1 MNTGGIVRVKSLFT
15 VGVLLA
21 LSVVAAACGG
31 GEVATP
37 TPTQA
42 SAATATPTQSAGTTP
57 PGGEVVTIQLTE
69 NPFTF
74 NPADLTFEVGKAYT
88 LSFQAPGEF
97 HTFTV
102 EELGI
107 GIFIN
112 ARESVSEPVTFDQVG
127 TFKLICVPHE
137 GTGMVGTITVQ

>member
-1 MNTGGIVRVKSLFT
+1 MKSLLT

-21 LSVVAAACGG
+21 LSVVAAGCGG
-31 GEVATP
+31 GEEA

-42 SAATATPTQSAGTTP
+42 PATTATPTTSAGVTEP
-57 PGGEVVTIQLTE
+57 MGEVVNVQLTE

-88 LSFQAPGEF
+88 LSFQEPGEF

-102 EELGI
+102 AELGI
-107 GIFIN
+107 SIFIN
-112 ARESVSEPVTFDQVG
+112 AGETISNPVTFDQVG

>member
-1 MNTGGIVRVKSLFT
+1 MRVKSSFT
-15 VGVLLA
+15 LGVFLA
-21 LSVVAAACGG
+21 LSVVATACGG
-31 GEVATP
+31 GEEATP

-42 SAATATPTQSAGTTP
+42 SAATATPTLSAGVTEP
-57 PGGEVVTIQLTE
+57 AGEVVNVQLTE

-88 LSFQAPGEF
+88 LSFQEPGEF

-102 EELGI
+102 AELGI
-107 GIFIN
+107 SILIN
-112 ARESVSEPVTFDQVG
+112 AGETVSEPVTFDQVG

>member
-1 MNTGGIVRVKSLFT
+1 MRVKSLLI

-21 LSVVAAACGG
+21 LSVVAAGCGG
-31 GEVATP
+31 GEEA

-42 SAATATPTQSAGTTP
+42 PAATATPIPSAGVTEP
-57 PGGEVVTIQLTE
+57 VGEVVNVQLTE

-88 LSFQAPGEF
+88 LSFQEPGEF

-102 EELGI
+102 AELGI
-107 GIFIN
+107 SIFIN
-112 ARESVSEPVTFDQVG
+112 AGETVSDPVTFDQVG

>member
-1 MNTGGIVRVKSLFT
+1 MKSLLT

-21 LSVVAAACGG
+21 LSVVAAGCGG
-31 GEVATP
+31 GEEATP
-37 TPTQA
+37 IQA
-42 SAATATPTQSAGTTP
+42 PAATATPTPPAGVTEP
-57 PGGEVVTIQLTE
+57 VGEVVNVQLTE

-88 LSFQAPGEF
+88 LSFQEPGAF

-102 EELGI
+102 AELGI
-107 GIFIN
+107 SIFIN
-112 ARESVSEPVTFDQVG
+112 AGETVSGPVTFNQVG